1 MINIFNNSK
10 INFIS
15 KFKIFS
21 FISLFFIFLGFLF
34 FILKGPQLGIDF
46 NGGTELIVDL
56 GNYNSNDEL
65 FKNKISI
72 YLNDNNIISPRIKSY
87 GSQKIQLLFD
97 LSDIN
102 KNSINQIIHN
112 FGDKSMK
119 VLSYN
124 KVGSTIS
131 SELKSNAFQALV
143 IAILLIGFY
152 IIIRFDWYSAL
163 GSIVAIVH
171 DILIVIS
178 FLIFFSYQ
186 FDINIIAAFLIII
199 GYSLN
204 DTIVVF
210 DRIRENLEEY
220 SKMELYEVIN
230 LSLNETLSRTTI
242 TSLTTLF
249 VLVSLFLFGGGSL
262 LGLSF
267 ALIIGIISG
276 TYSSIFIATP
286 IMMFLRNKYY
296 KEENIKEEEWQ

>member
-1 MINIFNNSK
+1 MINIFKNSK
-10 INFIS
+10 IDFIS

-21 FISLFFIFLGFLF
+21 IISLSFIFIGILFFIF
-34 FILKGPQLGIDF
+34 KGPQLGIDF
-46 NGGTELIVDL
+46 KGGTELVLDL
-56 GNYNSNDEL
+56 GNHVSDES
-65 FKNKISI
+65 FKNEISA
-72 YLNDNNIISPRIKSY
+72 YLNEHNVSPSRIKSY
-87 GSQKIQLLFD
+87 GNQKIQLLFD
-97 LSDIN
+97 SMDMN
-102 KNSINQIIHN
+102 KDVINQISEFRDSTI
-112 FGDKSMK
+112 K

-124 KVGSTIS
+124 KIGSTIS
-131 SELKSNAFQALV
+131 SELTNSAFQALF

-163 GSIVAIVH
+163 GSIIAIIH

-178 FLIFFSYQ
+178 ILIIFSYQ

-220 SKMELYEVIN
+220 SKMELDKIIN

-249 VLVSLFLFGGGSL
+249 VLLSLFLFGGSSL
-262 LGLSF
+262 SGLSF

-286 IMMFLRNKYY
+286 IMMFLRDKYY
-296 KEENIKEEEWQ
+296 KEEENIKEEQWQ

>member
-1 MINIFNNSK
+1 MINIFNNTK

-15 KFKIFS
+15 KFKIFFFTS
-21 FISLFFIFLGFLF
+21 IFFIFLGFLF
-34 FILKGPQLGIDF
+34 FVLKGPQLGIDF
-46 NGGTELIVDL
+46 NGGTELIVHL
-56 GNYNSNDEL
+56 GNYESNDAV
-65 FKNKISI
+65 FKNKISSH
-72 YLNDNNIISPRIKSY
+72 LNDNNIDSPIIKSY
-87 GSQKIQLLFD
+87 GNQKIQLLFD
-97 LSDIN
+97 SSDIN
-102 KNSINQIIHN
+102 KNVINEIIHD
-112 FGDKSMK
+112 FGDKSMN

-131 SELKSNAFQALV
+131 SELKSSAFQALF

-152 IIIRFDWYSAL
+152 IIIRFDWYSSL
-163 GSIVAIVH
+163 GSIVAIIH

-178 FLIFFSYQ
+178 FLMFFSYQ

-220 SKMELYEVIN
+220 SKMELYEIIN
-230 LSLNETLSRTTI
+230 SSLNETLSRTTI

-249 VLVSLFLFGGGSL
+249 VLVSLFLFGGSSL

-267 ALIIGIISG
+267 ALIIGVISG

>member
-21 FISLFFIFLGFLF
+21 FISLFFIFLGCLF
-34 FILKGPQLGIDF
+34 FVLKGPQLGIDF
-46 NGGTELIVDL
+46 NGGTELIIDL
-56 GNYNSNDEL
+56 GNYKSNNEL
-65 FKNKISI
+65 LENKILV

-87 GSQKIQLLFD
+87 GTQKIQLLFD

-102 KNSINQIIHN
+102 KNIINQIIHN

-131 SELKSNAFQALV
+131 SELKNNALQALF

-152 IIIRFDWYSAL
+152 IIVRFDWYSAL
-163 GSIVAIVH
+163 GSIVAIIH

-249 VLVSLFLFGGGSL
+249 VLVSLFLFGGSSL
-262 LGLSF
+262 SGLSF
-267 ALIIGIISG
+267 ALIIGIVSG

-286 IMMFLRNKYY
+286 IMMFLRNKYH